1 VGWTPSINLG
11 RFAAK
16 IASRHAAV
24 STGCVMTST
33 ALERPDK
40 FRIGRVF
47 NDSFA
52 VIGRNA
58 VLCLGL
64 AALFSGLPT
73 LAYQLWALSRL
84 APITGTDPDASFD
97 SSTFGEPNFMADYSA
112 ISIGFG
118 LVSYILS
125 LLLQA
130 SLVRATIED
139 LNGKQ
144 PSFGDCIAKAISLF
158 LPTFAIALLVG
169 LGVGLG
175 FLLLIVP
182 GIMLA
187 LRWSVAVPALV
198 QERLGVFGSMA
209 RSRDLTKGSRWA
221 LFGLF
226 VILLVASIAIELA
239 LGTASALFGGGVPGA
254 VVDALVT
261 SVTSMVMSIAAAVS
275 YVELRQV
282 REGTSV
288 DELAEI
294 FS

>member
-1 VGWTPSINLG
+1 M
-11 RFAAK
+11 
-16 IASRHAAV
+16 V
-24 STGCVMTST
+24 STT
-33 ALERPDK
+33 LERPGK

-52 VIGRNA
+52 VISRNPGLL
-58 VLCLGL
+58 VGL

-73 LAYQLWALSRL
+73 LVFQLWALSRL
-84 APITGTDPDASFD
+84 APFTAADPAASFD
-97 SSTFGEPNFMADYSA
+97 PSTLGEPNLMASYSA
-112 ISIGFG
+112 ITIGFG

-144 PSFGDCIAKAISLF
+144 PSFGDCVAKAVSFL

-169 LGVGLG
+169 LGVVLGLM
-175 FLLLIVP
+175 LLIVP

-226 VILLVASIAIELA
+226 VILIIIVIAIQLA
-239 LGTASALFGGGVPGA
+239 LGTATALFGWGVMGA

-261 SVTSMVMSIAAAVS
+261 SVTSMVMSIATAVC

>member
-1 VGWTPSINLG
+1 
-11 RFAAK
+11 
-16 IASRHAAV
+16 
-24 STGCVMTST
+24 
-33 ALERPDK
+33 PDK

-73 LAYQLWALSRL
+73 LVFQLWALRQ
-84 APITGTDPDASFD
+84 DPAFD
-97 SSTFGEPNFMADYSA
+97 PGTFGEQDLVFGYSSVA
-112 ISIGFG
+112 IGAG
-118 LVSYILS
+118 LASYILS

-144 PSFGDCIAKAISLF
+144 PSFGDSIAKAVSFL

-175 FLLLIVP
+175 FMLFVVP

-226 VILLVASIAIELA
+226 VILIVAAIAIELA
-239 LGTASALFGGGVPGA
+239 LGTATDLFGGTVGA
-254 VVDALVT
+254 VVDALAT

-282 REGTSV
+282 REGTGI

-294 FS
+294 FA

>member
-1 VGWTPSINLG
+1 MSSVT
-11 RFAAK
+11 
-16 IASRHAAV
+16 
-24 STGCVMTST
+24 
-33 ALERPDK
+33 LERPDK

-73 LAYQLWALSRL
+73 LVFQLWALRQDL
-84 APITGTDPDASFD
+84 AVPFDP
-97 SSTFGEPNFMADYSA
+97 STFGEQNLV
-112 ISIGFG
+112 FG
-118 LVSYILS
+118 YTAVTMGVGLGSYILS

-144 PSFGDCIAKAISLF
+144 PSFGDCVAKAVSFL

-169 LGVGLG
+169 LGVVLGLM
-175 FLLLIVP
+175 LLIVP

-226 VILLVASIAIELA
+226 IILIIIAIAIELA
-239 LGTASALFGGGVPGA
+239 LGTATDLFGGGVVGA
-254 VVDALVT
+254 VLGALVT
-261 SVTSMVMSIAAAVS
+261 SVTSMAMSIATAVS

>member
-1 VGWTPSINLG
+1 
-11 RFAAK
+11 
-16 IASRHAAV
+16 
-24 STGCVMTST
+24 M
-33 ALERPDK
+33 
-40 FRIGRVF
+40 
-47 NDSFA
+47 
-52 VIGRNA
+52 
-58 VLCLGL
+58 
-64 AALFSGLPT
+64 
-73 LAYQLWALSRL
+73 
-84 APITGTDPDASFD
+84 
-97 SSTFGEPNFMADYSA
+97 
-112 ISIGFG
+112 
-118 LVSYILS
+118 
-125 LLLQA
+125 
-130 SLVRATIED
+130 RATIED

-144 PSFGDCIAKAISLF
+144 PSFGDCIARAVSFL

-175 FLLLIVP
+175 FILLIVP

-209 RSRDLTKGSRWA
+209 RSHDLTKGKP
-221 LFGLF
+221 
-226 VILLVASIAIELA
+226 
-239 LGTASALFGGGVPGA
+239 LGAVRPVHYPDHYRHCHRVGARHCNRAVWRGIVGA

-261 SVTSMVMSIAAAVS
+261 SVTSMVMSIATAVS

>member
-1 VGWTPSINLG
+1 
-11 RFAAK
+11 
-16 IASRHAAV
+16 
-24 STGCVMTST
+24 MTSVT
-33 ALERPDK
+33 LERPEK
-40 FRIGRVF
+40 FQIGRVF
-47 NDSFA
+47 NNSFA

-58 VLCLGL
+58 GLCLGL
-64 AALFSGLPT
+64 AAVFSGLPT
-73 LAYQLWALSRL
+73 LVFQLWVLTRL
-84 APITGTDPDASFD
+84 AMVTPVPASIEPIFVWSY
-97 SSTFGEPNFMADYSA
+97 SSVA
-112 ISIGFG
+112 IGFG

-144 PSFGDCIAKAISLF
+144 PSFGDCIAKAVSFL
-158 LPTFAIALLVG
+158 LPTLAIALLVG
-169 LGVGLG
+169 LGAGIG
-175 FLLLIVP
+175 FMLLIVP

-226 VILLVASIAIELA
+226 LILIIAVVTIQLA
-239 LGTASALFGGGVPGA
+239 LGAAIALFGGGMVGA

-261 SVTSMVMSIAAAVS
+261 SVTSMVMSIATAVS

-282 REGTSV
+282 KEGTSV
-288 DELAEI
+288 EELSQI